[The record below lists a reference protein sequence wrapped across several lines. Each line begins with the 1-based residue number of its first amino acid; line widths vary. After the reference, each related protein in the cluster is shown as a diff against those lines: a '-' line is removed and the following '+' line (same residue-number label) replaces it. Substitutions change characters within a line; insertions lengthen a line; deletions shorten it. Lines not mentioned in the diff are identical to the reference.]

1 MLKDHLIKK
10 PPAATFLNPASRFMG
25 LWLVAMLLGLF
36 ASAQTQPPAALQD
49 LVNQKLEDAETSLEQ
64 MGYEIAGSSFFK
76 REQLWYNE
84 KQNVCISMAFEKKG
98 DHMVTA
104 IQPGDVAKCKE
115 GIAAARKVTDSYH
128 DGPAPAN
135 AAAIEKEREKLRAKG
150 FVVSYWIQDIA
161 PGRST
166 EYWKNEKTGACMH
179 IVWNTADQ
187 SDVSSD
193 SCDAHYATNP
203 YLKE

>member
-1 MLKDHLIKK
+1 MKTKIQNTIKNAGYTVFFSVTLFLMATPLFIAAQNVPDELKALV
-10 PPAATFLNPASRFMG
+10 G
-25 LWLVAMLLGLF
+25 L
-36 ASAQTQPPAALQD
+36 
-49 LVNQKLEDAETSLEQ
+49 KLEDAETSLEQ
-64 MGYEIAGSSFFK
+64 KGYEIAGSSFFK

-98 DHMVTA
+98 DHKVSA
-104 IQPGDVAKCKE
+104 VEAGDVAKCKE
-115 GIAAARKVTDSYH
+115 GIASARRVMDSYH

-135 AAAIEKEREKLRAKG
+135 AAAIEKEREKLRTKG

-166 EYWKNEKTGACMH
+166 EYWKNESTGACMH

-187 SDVSSD
+187 SDVSASA
-193 SCDAHYATNP
+193 CDAHYATNP
-203 YLKE
+203 YPKK